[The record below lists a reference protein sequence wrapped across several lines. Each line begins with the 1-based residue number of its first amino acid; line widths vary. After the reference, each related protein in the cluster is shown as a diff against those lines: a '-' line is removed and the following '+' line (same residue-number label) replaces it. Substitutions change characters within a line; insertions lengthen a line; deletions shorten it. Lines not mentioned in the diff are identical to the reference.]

1 MLSKSEHIMTSCQLL
16 SNHPNWP
23 NLAFSANR
31 LKSYPYVINQ
41 MVGGDQSSNGLFSAV
56 LINVF

>member
-1 MLSKSEHIMTSCQLL
+1 MLTKSEHIVTSCQLP

-23 NLAFSANR
+23 NPAFSANR

-41 MVGGDQSSNGLFSAV
+41 IVGEGQSSNGLPSAV
-56 LINVF
+56 LISVF